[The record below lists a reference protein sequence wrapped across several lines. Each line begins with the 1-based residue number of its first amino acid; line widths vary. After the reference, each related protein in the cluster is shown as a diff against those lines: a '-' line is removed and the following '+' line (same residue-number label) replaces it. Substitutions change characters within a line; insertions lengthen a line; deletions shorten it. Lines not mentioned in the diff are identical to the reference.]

1 MKAWFKAA
9 GIRAIKTAAEAVL
22 VLTGTSAVNVLTLNL
37 VEIGGVAAG
46 MALVSILLSI
56 AGIPEV
62 DDGASI
68 FSAGTLE
75 KRGE

>member
-22 VLTGTSAVNVLTLNL
+22 VLTGTSAVNVLTLNW
-37 VEIGGVAAG
+37 VEIGGVALG

-56 AGIPEV
+56 VGLPEV
-62 DDGASI
+62 DDGTPI
-68 FSAGTLE
+68 FSAGRLE